1 MPKQRIGQKIKLASV
16 EELLGVPSVEGC
28 MDIEVAR
35 IHPFKDHPFKVVDDD
50 KMHEL
55 VESIMMNGVLVPVI
69 VRQMDDG
76 DYQMIAG
83 HRRLFAVNQI
93 GMEKIPAIVKEYT
106 DDEAILAMVDSNLQ
120 REEILPSEKAF
131 AYKMRYEAMRR
142 QGSRNDLTSS
152 QLGTKLESTRADD
165 VLAQQVGESRNQVH
179 RFMRLTELIPPILD
193 LVDRKIVAIV
203 TAVEISYLDSA
214 VQVMLYNYMK
224 ENGECKAYQIY
235 ALRDYMKDHESIT
248 KLELIKILNENAPRN
263 ETNKFQKITIPT
275 TKLKEYFPTFYTKS
289 QIENVLFQ
297 LLEDW
302 KKENVD
308 KEG

>member
-35 IHPFKDHPFKVVDDD
+35 IHPFKDHPFKVIDDD

-69 VRQMDDG
+69 VRQMEDG

-93 GMEKIPAIVKEYT
+93 GMDKIPAIVKEYT

-131 AYKMRYEAMRR
+131 AYKMKYEAMKR
-142 QGSRNDLTSS
+142 QGKRNDLTSS
-152 QLGTKLESTRADD
+152 QLGKKLWADEQ
-165 VLAQQVGESRNQVH
+165 LAKEVGESRNQVH
-179 RFMRLTELIPPILD
+179 RFLRLAELIPPILD

-308 KEG
+308 KES

>member
-1 MPKQRIGQKIKLASV
+1 
-16 EELLGVPSVEGC
+16 
-28 MDIEVAR
+28 
-35 IHPFKDHPFKVVDDD
+35 
-50 KMHEL
+50 
-55 VESIMMNGVLVPVI
+55 
-69 VRQMDDG
+69 
-76 DYQMIAG
+76 
-83 HRRLFAVNQI
+83 
-93 GMEKIPAIVKEYT
+93 
-106 DDEAILAMVDSNLQ
+106 
-120 REEILPSEKAF
+120 
-131 AYKMRYEAMRR
+131 MRR
-142 QGSRNDLTSS
+142 KAGRPSKNNSS
-152 QLGTKLESTRADD
+152 QLGRNFQTDV
-165 VLAQQVGESRNQVH
+165 VLAEEVGESRNQVH

-235 ALRDYMKDHESIT
+235 ALRDYMKDNESIT

>member
-35 IHPFKDHPFKVVDDD
+35 IHPFKDHPFKVIDDD

-69 VRQMDDG
+69 VRQMEDG

-93 GMEKIPAIVKEYT
+93 GMDKIPAIVKEYT

-131 AYKMRYEAMRR
+131 AYKMKYEATKR
-142 QGSRNDLTSS
+142 QGKRNDLTSS
-152 QLGTKLESTRADD
+152 QLGKKLWADEQ
-165 VLAQQVGESRNQVH
+165 LAKEVGESRNQVH
-179 RFMRLTELIPPILD
+179 RFLRLAELIPPILD

>member
-35 IHPFKDHPFKVVDDD
+35 IHPFKDHPFKVIDDD

-131 AYKMRYEAMRR
+131 AYKMKYEAMKR
-142 QGSRNDLTSS
+142 QGKRNDLTSS
-152 QLGTKLESTRADD
+152 QLGKKLWADEQ
-165 VLAQQVGESRNQVH
+165 LAKEVGESRNQVH
-179 RFMRLTELIPPILD
+179 RFLRLAELIPPILD

>member
-83 HRRLFAVNQI
+83 HRRLFAVNLI
-93 GMEKIPAIVKEYT
+93 GMDKIPAIVKEYT

-152 QLGTKLESTRADD
+152 QLGTKLWADEQ
-165 VLAQQVGESRNQVH
+165 LAKEVGESRNQVH
-179 RFMRLTELIPPILD
+179 RFLRLAELIPPILD

>member
-35 IHPFKDHPFKVVDDD
+35 IHPFKDHPFKVIDDD

-69 VRQMDDG
+69 VRQMEDG

-93 GMEKIPAIVKEYT
+93 GMDKIPAIVKEYT

-131 AYKMRYEAMRR
+131 AYKMKYEAMKR
-142 QGSRNDLTSS
+142 QGKRNDLTSS
-152 QLGTKLESTRADD
+152 QLGQKLWEDEQ
-165 VLAQQVGESRNQVH
+165 LAKEVGESRNQVH
-179 RFMRLTELIPPILD
+179 RFLRLAELIPPILD

>member
-16 EELLGVPSVEGC
+16 EELLGVPSVKGC

-35 IHPFKDHPFKVVDDD
+35 IHPFKDHPFKVIDDD

-69 VRQMDDG
+69 VRQMEDG

-93 GMEKIPAIVKEYT
+93 GMDKIPAIVKEYT

-131 AYKMRYEAMRR
+131 AYKMKYEAMKR
-142 QGSRNDLTSS
+142 QGKRNDLTSS
-152 QLGTKLESTRADD
+152 QLGKKLWADEQ
-165 VLAQQVGESRNQVH
+165 LAKEVGESRNQVH
-179 RFMRLTELIPPILD
+179 RFLRLAELIPPILD